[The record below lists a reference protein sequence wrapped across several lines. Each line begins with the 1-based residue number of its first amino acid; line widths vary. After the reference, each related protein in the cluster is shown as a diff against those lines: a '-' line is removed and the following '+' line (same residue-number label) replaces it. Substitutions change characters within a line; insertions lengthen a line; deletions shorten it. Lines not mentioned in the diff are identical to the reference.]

1 MPARKKTTMTDSHKA
16 ALAEGREQG
25 RAVRAYL
32 DALENNK
39 PKRGRRRT
47 PESIQKRLDQIDAD
61 LASVDPL
68 KRVGLIQER
77 LDLTDELDNLG
88 GEIDLTGL
96 EAGFVAAAGSYSER
110 KGISKAA
117 WREIGVPASVLRA
130 AGI

>member
-1 MPARKKTTMTDSHKA
+1 MAECGRLGLVARVSSGA
-16 ALAEGREQG
+16 SSS
-25 RAVRAYL
+25 
-32 DALENNK
+32 K
-39 PKRGRRRT
+39 PRRGRRRT

-61 LASVDPL
+61 LATVDPL

-88 GEIDLTGL
+88 GEVDLTGL
-96 EAGFVAAAGSYSER
+96 EAAFVAAAGPYSEP

-117 WREIGVPASVLRA
+117 WREIGVPNSVLRA